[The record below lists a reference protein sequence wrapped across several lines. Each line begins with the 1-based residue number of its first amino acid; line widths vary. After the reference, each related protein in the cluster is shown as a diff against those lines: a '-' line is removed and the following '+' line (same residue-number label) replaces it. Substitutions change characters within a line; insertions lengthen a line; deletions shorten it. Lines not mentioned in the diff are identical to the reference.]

1 MQTRPEHVR
10 VKQKHATELVGYEV
24 GRMEQGLQ
32 TLNANKRTA
41 DWAERIR
48 ECRSSKMSVRNWCK
62 ENGLSEKT
70 YYYWQRKLF
79 QLVSEQQNAFAEITP
94 RLGRRREQDIAAT
107 IRIGELEAD
116 IYAGSD
122 AGMIE
127 AVVHAMR
134 SC

>member
-1 MQTRPEHVR
+1 
-10 VKQKHATELVGYEV
+10 
-24 GRMEQGLQ
+24 MEQGLQ
-32 TLNANKRTA
+32 TLNANTRTA

>member
-1 MQTRPEHVR
+1 
-10 VKQKHATELVGYEV
+10 
-24 GRMEQGLQ
+24 MEQGLQ
-32 TLNANKRTA
+32 ILNANKRAA

-48 ECRSSKMSVRNWCK
+48 ACRSSKMSVKEWCK

-70 YYYWQRKLF
+70 YYYWQRKLY
-79 QLVSEQQNAFAEITP
+79 QLVSGQQGTFAEIT
-94 RLGRRREQDIAAT
+94 LQSGGRKEQNIVAT

>member
-1 MQTRPEHVR
+1 
-10 VKQKHATELVGYEV
+10 
-24 GRMEQGLQ
+24 MEQGLQ
-32 TLNANKRTA
+32 TRNANKRAA

-48 ECRSSKMSVRNWCK
+48 DCRSSKMSVREWCK

-79 QLVSEQQNAFAEITP
+79 QMVSEQQGTFTEITP
-94 RLGRRREQDIAAT
+94 KYGVRKAQDIAAT

-116 IYAGSD
+116 IYAGSNSE
-122 AGMIE
+122 MIE